1 MKIIKEAGI
10 TDFGAWGGAVN
21 TKKKIIDN
29 NKEEEF
35 DELIEELYSDGIDE
49 TALNDLLWFESDWIF
64 ECLGMT
70 EDEEEEEETEYEE

>member
-10 TDFGAWGGAVN
+10 TDFEAWSGAID
-21 TKKKIIDN
+21 TKETIIEAG
-29 NKEEEF
+29 KAEEF

-64 ECLGMT
+64 ECLGIT
-70 EDEEEEEETEYEE
+70 EDEEEEETEDEE

>member
-1 MKIIKEAGI
+1 MLVISDIVSSLII
-10 TDFGAWGGAVN
+10 GGAVN

-35 DELIEELYSDGIDE
+35 DELIEELYPDGIDE
-49 TALNDLLWFESDWIF
+49 TELNDLLWFESDWIF

-70 EDEEEEEETEYEE
+70 EDEEEEEETEE

>member
-35 DELIEELYSDGIDE
+35 DELIEE
-49 TALNDLLWFESDWIF
+49 
-64 ECLGMT
+64 
-70 EDEEEEEETEYEE
+70 